1 MPAPIKAS
9 TQQFLEISDITDDLV
24 LMVDGSRALVF
35 ETGAVHF
42 GPFSK
47 DEQEAI
53 IYAFASF
60 LNSLSFPV
68 QISILSKRMDISD
81 YLNYI
86 ARAQQSQKSEK
97 LKEKLASYHQ
107 FILSLVKENQVL
119 EKRFFIVLPFSA
131 LELGVKS
138 SGKSLVSR
146 PKKLP
151 YKKDYI
157 LERAKTALFP
167 KRDHVVRQ
175 LSRIGLNAVQLNTQA
190 LISFFYELYN
200 QESSEGER
208 VPDQVT
214 TPIVS
219 GNRPVHQSEK

>member
-1 MPAPIKAS
+1 
-9 TQQFLEISDITDDLV
+9 
-24 LMVDGSRALVF
+24 
-35 ETGAVHF
+35 
-42 GPFSK
+42 
-47 DEQEAI
+47 
-53 IYAFASF
+53 
-60 LNSLSFPV
+60 
-68 QISILSKRMDISD
+68 MDVSD

-119 EKRFFIVLPFSA
+119 EKRFFIVVPFSA